1 MVLFAD
7 SCLFFSS
14 CLSFCSER
22 ILSLFSLHFN
32 FPLLAIPNL
41 YLLETLDSIKA
52 SNVLEKALSSPDSA
66 KRSEPLFVYLQV
78 NTSGEEVKSG
88 LPPILKDSSSDSEP
102 LYDLAKHVIQ
112 SCPNLRFKGL
122 MTIGSASNSTASS
135 EIKDNLEST
144 QVSEILKVNPDFD
157 RLIQTRSEI
166 VKLLREDED
175 LKRDEVRSNYKE
187 LLETG
192 DELGGL
198 ELSMGMSA
206 DLELA
211 IKVGSDNVRVGTDC
225 FGRRMP
231 SRDEAMKAM
240 EDELKPK
247 EKK

>member
-1 MVLFAD
+1 
-7 SCLFFSS
+7 
-14 CLSFCSER
+14 
-22 ILSLFSLHFN
+22 
-32 FPLLAIPNL
+32 
-41 YLLETLDSIKA
+41 
-52 SNVLEKALSSPDSA
+52 
-66 KRSEPLFVYLQV
+66 
-78 NTSGEEVKSG
+78 
-88 LPPILKDSSSDSEP
+88 
-102 LYDLAKHVIQ
+102 
-112 SCPNLRFKGL
+112 